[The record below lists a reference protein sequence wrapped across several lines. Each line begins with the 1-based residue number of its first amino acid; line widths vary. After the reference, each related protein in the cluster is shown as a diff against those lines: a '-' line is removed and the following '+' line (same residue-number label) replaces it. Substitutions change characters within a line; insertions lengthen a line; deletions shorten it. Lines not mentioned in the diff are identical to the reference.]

1 MKKIIEK
8 YKELSEREQ
17 RLTLISG
24 VVIIIALFYW
34 VIWQPLTVGVAQQT
48 ARLESQQALLTWV
61 NEQSNRAQ
69 QLRRSSGKTP
79 FNGSLAQGVNNAAE
93 RFNIA
98 IARMQPQDDELQVT
112 VDEAPFNLV
121 LDWLQAMEA
130 MGIRIIQADFAEG
143 DDPGMIKIRRLQL
156 GK

>member
-1 MKKIIEK
+1 MKIFDK

-17 RLTLISG
+17 RLTLLTA
-24 VVIIIALFYW
+24 VVVAIALFYW
-34 VIWQPLTVGVAQQT
+34 LVWQPLSTGVVQET

-61 NEQSNRAQ
+61 KEQSNRAQ
-69 QLRRSSGKTP
+69 QLRRSSGKTV
-79 FNGSLAQGVNNAAE
+79 FTGSLAQGVNNTAE

-112 VDEAPFNLV
+112 VDEVPFNAV

-143 DDPGMIKIRRLQL
+143 DDPGKVKIRRLQL